1 ADDSTTNFRA
11 TSTDPA
17 GNVSPCSSPVTYVE
31 DSTAPSAP
39 SSLATDPAA
48 PANENDLRVKGS
60 AEAGSTVRVYT
71 TGDCSG
77 APVASGPAAGFAS
90 PGLAVSVADDSTTTF
105 RATAT
110 DAAGHV
116 SPCSSPVAYV
126 EDSTDPSAPSNLA
139 TDPAGPANDNNPRL
153 KGSAEAGS
161 TVRVYTTGDCSGT
174 PVATGSTADL
184 ASPGLA
190 MSVADDSTTTFRATA
205 TDAAGNVSPCSSEVT
220 YRESTPVP
228 PAQAPPAQPG
238 PSAESPGLLAGACA
252 NPMLGT
258 NGADRLLATP
268 AGDRVDGL
276 GGNDALYGFDGDDC
290 VAGREGSDRLYG
302 GRGDDVLRGDDGN
315 DLLYGQEGDDT
326 LIGGA
331 GNDGLK
337 GGDGT
342 NRYFG
347 RSGADRIYARNGV
360 AETVDCGSGRDV
372 AVVDP
377 NDTVRGCERV
387 SR

>member
-1 ADDSTTNFRA
+1 
-11 TSTDPA
+11 
-17 GNVSPCSSPVTYVE
+17 VTYVE

-39 SSLATDPAA
+39 S
-48 PANENDLRVKGS
+48 G
-60 AEAGSTVRVYT
+60 
-71 TGDCSG
+71 
-77 APVASGPAAGFAS
+77 
-90 PGLAVSVADDSTTTF
+90 
-105 RATAT
+105 
-110 DAAGHV
+110 
-116 SPCSSPVAYV
+116 
-126 EDSTDPSAPSNLA
+126 LA

-174 PVATGSTADL
+174 PVATGSAAGF

-228 PAQAPPAQPG
+228 PAQAPPA
-238 PSAESPGLLAGACA
+238 ESPGLLAGACA

-268 AGDRVDGL
+268 VGDRVDGL
-276 GGNDALYGFDGDDC
+276 RGDDGLYAFDGDDC

-315 DLLYGQEGDDT
+315 DVLYGQEGDDT
-326 LIGGA
+326 LSGGA

-347 RSGADRIYARNGV
+347 RSGSDRIYARNGV

-372 AVVDP
+372 AVVDA

-387 SR
+387 IR